1 MHKIIQLEDFV
12 RRSGEPT
19 VQVVGRS
26 ENGHWYTERSHEKH
40 ASEAF
45 DYIQSVSPREGRTV
59 ILVNALGTFEYY
71 DANRNGDGFTE
82 NTYRVGQKALCGHPG
97 CNPPGLD
104 GWINPD
110 EVVTKH
116 YQSFMSGGVF
126 KNHVNTDI
134 RKSLGRVERAFW
146 NSYMH
151 RIELLVEIT
160 NRLDADLVQRIN
172 AGEFPAVSMGCR
184 VRWDVCAICG
194 HRAPTRKQYCEHA
207 LRMREIDPVTGM
219 LNCVLNPS
227 PVFFDIS
234 FVFRPA
240 DRTGFMI
247 QKVAE
252 PYALYSSAY
261 LGEKVASYEE
271 KVALVRKLS
280 DIRKEIV
287 GDVAASRTMPELS
300 LVRQYRQAM
309 GSKQQAP
316 LPQETI
322 EQLAQHPISDVVSSL
337 ASKNAALSTSD
348 FARLFLHKTA
358 GVTPS
363 HALLDR
369 ITAVQPYALEV
380 LASYPGLIDKLSE
393 YLDVERGETVKLSG
407 FGDWAGQRWDTSGEG
422 PSHMGGGYL
431 RSAQEPPRTD
441 TFTMS
446 DPNSGSLYTTTRGA
460 AMRANHQDMKSLI
473 GTTAGLS
480 ALYGVGLYGLGR
492 KFNVPGGML
501 SRALPA
507 VALGAATAPHLLNA
521 YRPYRNPQYL
531 TDQGMN
537 VSGGTEFRKVGFS
550 MPALL
555 DKLGADVASRLHSVN
570 PGSNLQQ
577 ELENKITTSAPWSKL
592 ATFLRDGASYTEKVS
607 RLFKNS
613 AVTSVNAYEPDALSL
628 EAFGNVFGNLI
639 TD

>member
-1 MHKIIQLEDFV
+1 M
-12 RRSGEPT
+12 
-19 VQVVGRS
+19 
-26 ENGHWYTERSHEKH
+26 
-40 ASEAF
+40 
-45 DYIQSVSPREGRTV
+45 
-59 ILVNALGTFEYY
+59 
-71 DANRNGDGFTE
+71 
-82 NTYRVGQKALCGHPG
+82 
-97 CNPPGLD
+97 
-104 GWINPD
+104 
-110 EVVTKH
+110 
-116 YQSFMSGGVF
+116 
-126 KNHVNTDI
+126 
-134 RKSLGRVERAFW
+134 
-146 NSYMH
+146 
-151 RIELLVEIT
+151 
-160 NRLDADLVQRIN
+160 
-172 AGEFPAVSMGCR
+172 
-184 VRWDVCAICG
+184 
-194 HRAPTRKQYCEHA
+194 HA

-240 DRTGFMI
+240 DRTGFMM

-287 GDVAASRTMPELS
+287 GDVAASRTMPEMS
-300 LVRQYRQAM
+300 LVRQYRQSM
-309 GSKQQAP
+309 GAKQQAP

-337 ASKNAALSTSD
+337 AAKNASLSTGD

-363 HALLDR
+363 PALLDR

-380 LASYPGLIDKLSE
+380 LASYPGLIDKLGE

-407 FGDWAGQRWDTSGEG
+407 FGDWAAQRWDTSGEG
-422 PSHMGGGYL
+422 PSHMGSGYL

-441 TFTMS
+441 TFTMT
-446 DPNSGSLYTTTRGA
+446 DPNSGALYTTTRGA

-480 ALYGVGLYGLGR
+480 ALYGLGLYGLGR
-492 KFNVPGGML
+492 KFNVPGGVL

-507 VALGAATAPHLLNA
+507 VALGATTAPHLLNA
-521 YRPYRNPQYL
+521 YKPYRNPQYL
-531 TDQGMN
+531 TDQGMH
-537 VSGGTEFRKVGFS
+537 VSGGTEFKQASFS

-555 DKLGADVASRLHSVN
+555 DKLATDVASRLHSVN
-570 PGSNLQQ
+570 SEDNLQRR
-577 ELENKITTSAPWSKL
+577 LEDKITTSAPWSKL
-592 ATFLRDGASYTEKVS
+592 ATFLRDGATPTEKIS
-607 RLFKNS
+607 RLFKTS
-613 AVTSVNAYEPDALSL
+613 AITSFDTSEPDALSL
-628 EAFGNVFGNLI
+628 EAFGSVFGNLI